1 MTAPNVFSETNWPN
15 ECGFI
20 DPSSVPHLNLRIV
33 RRAMRDV
40 GLCEIPKGSNRSPRI
55 DRYLRESGVPE
66 NVIRSGR
73 GYWCAAACG
82 AVYRDAGATVPTA
95 YAACQNWLNWG
106 IKNGWLKKEPIVGAV
121 VLYGSG
127 NQSHHCG
134 IVLRTDNSYLLS
146 IESNTSLNGYSRE
159 GLMCAVKEI
168 ARDKVLGY
176 CWPIAVEPNVP

>member
-1 MTAPNVFSETNWPN
+1 MTAPNVGFDESHWPA

-20 DPSSVPHLNLRIV
+20 DPATVTPLQLRIV

-66 NVIRSGR
+66 SVIRSGR
-73 GYWCAAACG
+73 GYWCAASCG
-82 AVYRDAGATVPTA
+82 AVYRDAGAAVPLA

-106 IKNGWLKKEPIVGAV
+106 LRNGHLKKDPTVGAV

-127 NQSHHCG
+127 NTSHHCG
-134 IVLRTDNSYLLS
+134 IVLRIDNGYLLS

-159 GLMCAVKEI
+159 GLLCGLKEI
-168 ARDKVLGY
+168 AVPNVLGY
-176 CWPIAVEPNVP
+176 IWPTEATP